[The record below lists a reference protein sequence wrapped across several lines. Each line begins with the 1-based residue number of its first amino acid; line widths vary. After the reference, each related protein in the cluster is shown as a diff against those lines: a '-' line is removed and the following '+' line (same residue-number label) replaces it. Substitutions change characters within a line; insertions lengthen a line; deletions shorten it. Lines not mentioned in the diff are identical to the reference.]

1 MFRWVFI
8 SENVPRD
15 LKTLNANLSEGLQGL
30 NFFGYFFL
38 IGGIFFLVIAIMK
51 IRMLFPYIGIFAV
64 IIVGHSMLSKSK
76 KTLERRQTC
85 FTNGIGIEG
94 KVVKQGRAMN
104 PFSSTSKYTITV
116 KTGDKSIE
124 ITHKSKDLWA
134 SCKIGDTIIGLKNNE
149 EYFFGPEIGC
159 IFKYFEPK

>member
-64 IIVGHSMLSKSK
+64 IIVGYSMLSKSK
-76 KTLERRQTC
+76 KDVGAKADLFYKRNWNRREGGQTRKGNES
-85 FTNGIGIEG
+85 FF
-94 KVVKQGRAMN
+94 QY
-104 PFSSTSKYTITV
+104 F
-116 KTGDKSIE
+116 E
-124 ITHKSKDLWA
+124 IYHHSKDWR
-134 SCKIGDTIIGLKNNE
+134 
-149 EYFFGPEIGC
+149 
-159 IFKYFEPK
+159 